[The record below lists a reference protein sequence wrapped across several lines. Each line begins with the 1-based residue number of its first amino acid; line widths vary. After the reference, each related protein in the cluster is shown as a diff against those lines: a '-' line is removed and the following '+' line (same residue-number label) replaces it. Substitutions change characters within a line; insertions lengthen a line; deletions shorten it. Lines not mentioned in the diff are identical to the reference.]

1 MGAAGSTVA
10 HKGEVLDVIKTLETV
25 DNHDNR
31 ELFQKRNKIDTIGE
45 IVSNDD
51 KVLNGVAGNSNNVSD
66 KDKDDID
73 DTTSVLSYGDM
84 GEDDLIENDLNEDI
98 DILGIVASYNLKF
111 INKLI
116 TVCITYIDTSMQSIS
131 SVKSAGND
139 TINQNDKYSELGATV
154 VKGKVDVPTI
164 QISKENN
171 NNYAQTSPPSKKS
184 SPITTTSP
192 THRSPAHSI
201 SSIES
206 TDAGMDTDISDTD
219 NYMDNRVSKLSQSAA
234 KHKVK
239 AGQEATADSSADR
252 NIPKFSK
259 KLSVETSANSNNYR
273 VTMPLSPIKESAPLS
288 PINALV
294 TKQAI
299 STAAVIPTADSPTS
313 QAVRAI
319 VDGST
324 AFLFDL
330 EDSNDSNL
338 SINSKSP
345 TSNTTYSI
353 NDKQQIPHNNKQRK
367 KSDSRALSNN
377 GFYMDY
383 SQKIEEKN
391 SSLLGTYNTYHT
403 RSRSILLLCLTCSL
417 LQGCNVRKYGPMLKM
432 LN

>member
-1 MGAAGSTVA
+1 
-10 HKGEVLDVIKTLETV
+10 
-25 DNHDNR
+25 
-31 ELFQKRNKIDTIGE
+31 
-45 IVSNDD
+45 
-51 KVLNGVAGNSNNVSD
+51 
-66 KDKDDID
+66 
-73 DTTSVLSYGDM
+73 
-84 GEDDLIENDLNEDI
+84 
-98 DILGIVASYNLKF
+98 
-111 INKLI
+111 
-116 TVCITYIDTSMQSIS
+116 MQSIS

-139 TINQNDKYSELGATV
+139 MINQNDKYSELEATV
-154 VKGKVDVPTI
+154 VKAKIDVPTI

-171 NNYAQTSPPSKKS
+171 NNYAQISPPSKKS
-184 SPITTTSP
+184 SPIATTSP

-219 NYMDNRVSKLSQSAA
+219 NYMDNRVSKLSNSAVN
-234 KHKVK
+234 HKVK
-239 AGQEATADSSADR
+239 ESQAATADSGAGDR
-252 NIPKFSK
+252 NVPKFNK
-259 KLSVETSANSNNYR
+259 KLSIETAANNNYR
-273 VTMPLSPIKESAPLS
+273 ITMPLSPIKESAPLS

-299 STAAVIPTADSPTS
+299 SATAVVPTADSPTS

-338 SINSKSP
+338 SVTSKSP
-345 TSNTTYSI
+345 TSNTTNNI
-353 NDKQQIPHNNKQRK
+353 NDKQQILHSNKQRK

-377 GFYMDY
+377 GYYMDY

-391 SSLLGTYNTYHT
+391 SSLLGTHNTSH
-403 RSRSILLLCLTCSL
+403 SILLFCLTRSF
-417 LQGCNVRKYGPMLKM
+417 LQDSNVKKYGLMLKM